1 MYGISVS
8 KADSLLIDTVHLTV
22 RPKRQLADFQPKQKV
37 GTPMDYVLACRGR
50 SDKNKKNQ
58 PRLKNNFMKR
68 LTVLAALLL
77 TLVTTYSFATP
88 ANGGGTAITT
98 SFSRDFQNAQLV
110 STQEYTGFTKVTFK
124 MNDAVMFAF
133 YNPSGELLAV
143 TRNIVS
149 SQLPVNLL
157 TSLKKHYGDKWITD
171 LFEFSGNEQNCY
183 YISLENADSKTTLR
197 STGNDWEVY
206 STSKKQ

>member
-1 MYGISVS
+1 MYNISVS
-8 KADSLLIDTVHLTV
+8 KADSCLIDTVHLAI
-22 RPKRQLADFQPKQKV
+22 PSKWQLADFQPQQKV

-58 PRLKNNFMKR
+58 TRLKNNFMKR

-77 TLVTTYSFATP
+77 TLCTTYSFATP
-88 ANGGGTAITT
+88 ANGGGAVITT
-98 SFSRDFQNAQLV
+98 SFNRDFQNAQLV

-124 MNDAVMFAF
+124 MNDVVMFAF

-157 TSLKKHYGDKWITD
+157 TNLKKHYGDNWITD

-183 YISLENADSKTTLR
+183 YISLENSDSKTTLR
-197 STGNDWEVY
+197 STGSEWEVY
-206 STSKKQ
+206 STSKK

>member
-1 MYGISVS
+1 MKS
-8 KADSLLIDTVHLTV
+8 KIHEFLSKSIMPV
-22 RPKRQLADFQPKQKV
+22 R
-37 GTPMDYVLACRGR
+37 
-50 SDKNKKNQ
+50 
-58 PRLKNNFMKR
+58 KR

-77 TLVTTYSFATP
+77 TLCTTYAFSTP
-88 ANGGGTAITT
+88 ANGGGATVTT
-98 SFSRDFQNAQLV
+98 SFSRDFQNAKLV

-124 MNDAVMFAF
+124 MNDVVMFAF

-157 TSLKKHYGDKWITD
+157 TSLKKHYGEHWITD
-171 LFEFSGNEQNCY
+171 LFEFSGNDQNCY

-197 STGNDWEVY
+197 SIGNDWEVY

>member
-1 MYGISVS
+1 
-8 KADSLLIDTVHLTV
+8 
-22 RPKRQLADFQPKQKV
+22 
-37 GTPMDYVLACRGR
+37 MDYVLACRGR

-68 LTVLAALLL
+68 ITVLAALLL
-77 TLVTTYSFATP
+77 TLCTTYSFATP
-88 ANGGGTAITT
+88 ATNGGVTT
-98 SFSRDFQNAQLV
+98 SFSRDFQNAQIV
-110 STQEYTGFTKVTFK
+110 STQDYNSFTKVTFK
-124 MNDAVMFAF
+124 MNDVVMFAF
-133 YNPSGELLAV
+133 YNTNGELLAV

-157 TSLKKHYGDKWITD
+157 TNLKKHYGDKWITD

-197 STGNDWEVY
+197 SSGSEWEVY
-206 STSKKQ
+206 SSTKKQ